1 MAKAKIVPGVY
12 VTQKSGEL
20 AVAAPFGLNVV
31 GIVGT
36 ASRGIMDDAILC
48 NAIQDVYEI
57 YGYPDAFD
65 SEAEGTELSLS
76 RAAAIAYDAGAQAV
90 QCVRVGSSSAAK
102 SSRFIDTTTGYAA
115 ELLAQTEGAWG
126 NEIKYKVENADGA
139 TATDGHVASHSAYY
153 EASYTDAR
161 EGTDPWSG
169 EPFPYLNVTHVPTF
183 VAEANAGNSISVQY
197 GAGTGTE
204 VTMKIIHSDSFVFK
218 ETGEDDGDVVDAENT
233 KQAGQTFT
241 TRDACTIEGV
251 NLRLK
256 YTVVPVP
263 LASSLKVELFAVDS
277 DHKPTGSALATGS
290 DTFTN
295 LALTS
300 SYTTE
305 SISFSS
311 SYGLEASTEYAII
324 LSWSGTYTS
333 GDFTIAGL
341 EAPTATPTF
350 TRGYCWWSTDT
361 GGTWAAST
369 TTETILFYPDLTI
382 SEGYC
387 VFVINAWGT
396 TWPDGNAGDKY
407 IIWSGTSTPL
417 DNTYADVNFYTAT
430 SMLVTVKYGDLEEKY
445 WVIDGYDLIADVN
458 VGSTIVDAAI
468 PSSSDQRGEYPI
480 ITVGGWQYF
489 GLGAGTSGHDGATD
503 VAASDYET
511 GFAALEKVN
520 AHVITAAGRKDQAVI
535 SKLLAHVKNASD
547 NKRERIAIAGH
558 GYGLDLADV
567 LTSNGAY
574 ADKRLVWVTPGVKRT
589 NPSDGL
595 QEELPASYMA
605 NYAAGWLAAN
615 DPSLSILYKTI
626 NVEGLETLY
635 TEQEVEQIVQ
645 KRMICASQ
653 LTEGGLRWRESINTT
668 LETDWK
674 EIIVVR
680 IVDYATHGQRT
691 ICNGFVG
698 RKNLSSQR
706 SAIQTVIERFFEG
719 MKNAAMLDDSDD
731 AYSVAVTM
739 PDRWTVTVRTTF
751 KPVGTIKFIII
762 EETIR

>member
-1 MAKAKIVPGVY
+1 MAKIVPGVY

-36 ASRGIMDDAILC
+36 ASRGTIDEAVLC
-48 NAIQDVYEI
+48 NAIQDVYKI
-57 YGYPDAFD
+57 YGYPDVYD
-65 SEAEGTELSLS
+65 STSEGTELSLS

-102 SSRFIDTTTGYAA
+102 SSRFIDTTSGYAA
-115 ELLAQTEGAWG
+115 ELLAQSEGTWG
-126 NEIKYKVENADGA
+126 NEIKYKVENADGV
-139 TATDGHVASHSAYY
+139 TATEGHVAAHSAYY
-153 EASYTDAR
+153 EVSYTDAR

-169 EPFPYLNVTHVPTF
+169 EPFPYLSVTHVPTF
-183 VAEANAGNSISVQY
+183 VAEASAGNSISVQY
-197 GAGTGTE
+197 SAGTGTE

-218 ETGEDDGDVVDAENT
+218 ETSEDDGDVVDAENT
-233 KQAGQTFT
+233 KQASQTFT

-251 NLRLK
+251 YLRLK
-256 YTVVPVP
+256 YGVVPDP

-277 DHKPTGSALATGS
+277 DHKPTGSALATGT

-305 SISFSS
+305 TIAFSS
-311 SYGLEASTEYAII
+311 SYALVADTEYAIV

-361 GGTWAAST
+361 GSTWAASS
-369 TTETILFYPDLTI
+369 TTETILFYPDLTV

-387 VFVINAWGT
+387 VFVTNAWGT
-396 TWPDGNAGDKY
+396 AWPSGNTGDKY

-417 DNTYADVNFYTAT
+417 DNTYVDVKFYTAT
-430 SMLVTVKYGDLEEKY
+430 SMLVTIKYGDLEEKY

-458 VGSTIVDAAI
+458 FSSTIIEAI
-468 PSSSDQRGEYPI
+468 TPSSSDQRVEYPI
-480 ITVGGWQYF
+480 ITVGEWQYF

-511 GFAALEKVN
+511 GFAALETVN

-547 NKRERIAIAGH
+547 NKRERIAVAGH
-558 GYGLDLADV
+558 GFGLALADV

-589 NPSDGL
+589 NPDGGD
-595 QEELPASYMA
+595 QEELSAAYMA

-615 DPSLSILYKTI
+615 DPSLSILYKTV

-645 KRMICASQ
+645 RRMICVNQ
-653 LTEGGLRWRESINTT
+653 LTEGGIRWRDSINTT
-668 LETDWK
+668 LETDWR

-680 IVDYATHGQRT
+680 IVDYATHGQRS

-706 SAIQTVIERFFEG
+706 AAIQTVIERFFEG

-731 AYSVAVTM
+731 AYSVDVKM
-739 PDRWTVTVRTTF
+739 PDRLTVRVLTTF
-751 KPVGTIKFIII
+751 KPVGTIKFIEI
-762 EETIR
+762 ENTIR